1 MIVKKIIVFITYIL
15 IFSAMFYGNM
25 PTNREKPF
33 SEIVEISEYQG
44 VKLGSSEDFRE
55 NSIEGVQRIDPFK
68 YSLKVEGLVRS
79 SGEYNLADLADF
91 ERHRKVVTLNCVEGW
106 SVTVLW
112 EGIRVSDI
120 IDLSGISDG
129 ADTVIFHAY
138 DGYTTSLPLSF
149 LLENQIIIADKMNG
163 AVLREENGFPF
174 QLVAEDKWGYKWI
187 KWITKIEVSDDPEY
201 RGYWE
206 SVGYNNN
213 ADYGG
218 PQLEKTIPEYVDPYL
233 N

>member
-1 MIVKKIIVFITYIL
+1 MIVKRIIVFITYIL

-218 PQLEKTIPEYVDPYL
+218 PQLEKIIPEYVDPYL